1 MARYTGPR
9 LRVIRRIGSELPG
22 FTTRTLTRRPYPP
35 GQAAAAS
42 GKRAPKNSEFGVR
55 LREKQKLRYHYGLT
69 ERGLRLV
76 FQRAYRL
83 PGDTG
88 RNMVGLLEARLD
100 NLVWRSGLTRT
111 IPAARQLIAHG
122 HVNLGGRRASS
133 PAQIIKS
140 GQSFSVREKARNR
153 EDLRVT
159 VNAPILERPQG
170 LKVDLDTLT
179 VTVDALPG
187 PEQVP
192 FPCDIQKVI
201 EYFAK

>member
-9 LRVIRRIGSELPG
+9 LRVIRRIGAELPG

-35 GQAAAAS
+35 GHAAAAS
-42 GKRAPKNSEFGVR
+42 GKRAPKSSEYGVR

-76 FQRAYRL
+76 FQRAYRM

-88 RNMVGLLEARLD
+88 RNMVGLLESRLD

-122 HVNLGGRRASS
+122 HVNLGTRRATS
-133 PAQIIKS
+133 PAQIVKA
-140 GQSFSVREKARNR
+140 GQAFSVREKARNR

-179 VTVDALPG
+179 VTVDAVPG
-187 PEQVP
+187 PEQIP
-192 FPCDIQKVI
+192 FPCEIQKVI

>member
-42 GKRAPKNSEFGVR
+42 GKRAPKVSEFGIR

-76 FQRAYRL
+76 FQRAYGL

-88 RNMVGLLEARLD
+88 RNMVSLLESRLD
-100 NLVWRSGLTRT
+100 NLVWRAGLTRT

-122 HVNLGGRRASS
+122 HVNLGARRASS
-133 PAQIIKS
+133 PAQMIKA
-140 GQSFSVREKARNR
+140 GQSFTVREKTRNR

-179 VTVDALPG
+179 VTVEALPG

-192 FPCDIQKVI
+192 FPVDIQKVI